1 MQALFAHAL
10 LAPDMNGTDDAGRFN
25 IYRNN
30 LRITLRNALRTTF
43 PAIEKLVGGAYFSAL
58 ALAFVEH
65 HPPRSAIMSGYGDR
79 FADFLA
85 GFDPISDYPYLPN
98 VARIEFAR
106 VQAYHAADA
115 ERFGLQ
121 DEASIIKA
129 LETPAKLHPSVT
141 IIASEEPA
149 LSIWRSQMD
158 LDDAE
163 PESWGAETALIWR
176 QDDRVAE
183 IFVHDSD
190 SRFFHHFA
198 KGGIFSTLLPAN
210 EDHQAAEAL
219 IARFIELAA
228 AGIIVPAH
236 PASKGE

>member
-1 MQALFAHAL
+1 MQALFSHAL
-10 LAPDMNGTDDAGRFN
+10 LAPDMTTTDNAGRFN

-43 PAIEKLVGGAYFSAL
+43 PAIEKLVGEEYFSAL
-58 ALAFVEH
+58 ALAFVEL
-65 HPPRSAIMSGYGDR
+65 HPPRSAIMSDYGDC
-79 FADFLA
+79 FPGFLA
-85 GFDPISDYPYLPN
+85 GLDPLRDYPYLPD
-98 VARIEFAR
+98 VSRIEFAR

-121 DEASIIKA
+121 DEASIIGA
-129 LETPAKLHPSVT
+129 LETPAKLHPSVAT
-141 IIASEEPA
+141 IFSEQPA

-158 LDDAE
+158 LDDVE
-163 PESWGAETALIWR
+163 PESWGAETALVWR
-176 QDDRVAE
+176 QDGLVAE
-183 IFVHDSD
+183 ILVHDSD
-190 SRFFHHFA
+190 SLLLDHFA

-228 AGIIVPAH
+228 SGVIVPAC
-236 PASKGE
+236 PTSKGE

>member
-10 LAPDMNGTDDAGRFN
+10 LAPDMNGTDKAGRFN

-43 PAIEKLVGGAYFSAL
+43 PAIEKLVGEEYFSAL
-58 ALAFVEH
+58 ALAFVEL
-65 HPPRSAIMSGYGDR
+65 HPPRSAIMSDYGDF

-85 GFDPISDYPYLPN
+85 GLEPLRDYPYLPD

-121 DEASIIKA
+121 DEASVIRA
-129 LETPAKLHPSVT
+129 LETPAKLHPSVAT
-141 IIASEEPA
+141 IFSEQPS

-163 PESWGAETALIWR
+163 PESWGAETALVWR
-176 QDDRVAE
+176 QDDLVAE
-183 IFVHDSD
+183 ILVHDSD
-190 SRFFHHFA
+190 HRLLDHFA
-198 KGGIFSTLLPAN
+198 KGGIFSILLPDN
-210 EDHQAAEAL
+210 EDQQTAEAL

-228 AGIIVPAH
+228 AGVIVPAF
-236 PASKGE
+236 PTSKGE

>member
-1 MQALFAHAL
+1 MQSLFAHAL
-10 LAPDMNGTDDAGRFN
+10 LAPDMNGTDKAGRFN

-43 PAIEKLVGGAYFSAL
+43 PAIEKLVGEEYFSAL
-58 ALAFVEH
+58 ALEFAEC
-65 HPPRSAIMSGYGDR
+65 HPPRSAIMSDYGDC

-85 GFDPISDYPYLPN
+85 GFEPLSDYPYLPD
-98 VARIEFAR
+98 VARIEFTR

-121 DEASIIKA
+121 DETSIIRA

-141 IIASEEPA
+141 TIFSEQPS

-163 PESWGAETALIWR
+163 PESRGAETALVWR

-183 IFVHDSD
+183 ILVRDSD
-190 SRFFHHFA
+190 SQLLDHFA
-198 KGGIFSTLLPAN
+198 KGGTFSTLLPAN
-210 EDHQAAEAL
+210 EDHQAVEAL

-228 AGIIVPAH
+228 AGVIVPAF
-236 PASKGE
+236 PTSKGE

>member
-10 LAPDMNGTDDAGRFN
+10 LAPDMNGTDKAGRFN

-30 LRITLRNALRTTF
+30 VRITLRNALRTTF
-43 PAIEKLVGGAYFSAL
+43 PAIEKLVGEEYFSAL
-58 ALAFVEH
+58 ALAFVEL
-65 HPPRSAIMSGYGDR
+65 HPPRSAIMSDYGDC

-85 GFDPISDYPYLPN
+85 GLDPVSDYPYLPD

-115 ERFGLQ
+115 KRFGLQ
-121 DEASIIKA
+121 DEASIIRA
-129 LETPAKLHPSVT
+129 LETPVKLHPSVT
-141 IIASEEPA
+141 TIFSEQPA

-163 PESWGAETALIWR
+163 PESSGTETALIWR

-183 IFVHDSD
+183 ILVHDSD
-190 SRFFHHFA
+190 NRLFDHFA
-198 KGGIFSTLLPAN
+198 KGEVFSTLLPDN

-228 AGIIVPAH
+228 AGVIVPAF
-236 PASKGE
+236 PTSKGE